1 MTRAIPVAV
10 LLALASGS
18 LLSAC
23 SRPADPAEM
32 ATVEQLIQ
40 QTESMRIELNSS
52 DTNALRHM
60 GSLFVAEQ
68 PSIAQRFR
76 DTLLPH
82 EAEVLGNYHRAMAE
96 RLPMVLSARRA
107 EQARLDTTL
116 LRLRNLRHDLEQ
128 GLLSK
133 NKSQEALD
141 MEQRWNNA
149 LRQDLDSIDAI
160 TQKLIFDRRTYR
172 SAIDSLLHQ

>member
-1 MTRAIPVAV
+1 MTRTIPAVV
-10 LLALASGS
+10 LLALVSGS
-18 LLSAC
+18 LLPAC
-23 SRPADPAEM
+23 SRPADPAQM

-40 QTESMRIELNSS
+40 QTESMRTQLNSM

-60 GSLFVAEQ
+60 GSLFEAER
-68 PSIAQRFR
+68 PSIEQRFR

-96 RLPMVLSARRA
+96 RLPRLMDERRSALGRT
-107 EQARLDTTL
+107 DSTL
-116 LRLRNLRHDLEQ
+116 LRLRDLRHDLRN

-133 NKSQEALD
+133 NGRRNALA

-149 LRQDLDSIDAI
+149 LRDELDLVTDHTKA
-160 TQKLIFDRRTYR
+160 LIRERTTYR
-172 SAIDSLLHQ
+172 AAIDSLLRQ